1 MTRHRRSSLYGAGI
15 TEDCFLLIFNTH
27 FSFNRATA
35 VRRLTFFVLPENIFW
50 NRCMRYAGKAFWVS
64 ICPWRV
70 RLCFVVFFS
79 KSLIIHV
86 AHSLGVYVIELTTFT
101 RNWKKYSYWDALK
114 DTHVYWIHRKTSPFK
129 SRVYQ
134 KLRSL
139 CKLCLSRSSSPKKI
153 PVNVSRTFVWDELGQ
168 RSKVRVITRLFMN
181 TGKQTDHPSRRS
193 IG

>member
-1 MTRHRRSSLYGAGI
+1 MQPSFDDWRS
-15 TEDCFLLIFNTH
+15 T
-27 FSFNRATA
+27 FSPT
-35 VRRLTFFVLPENIFW
+35 TFFEIGVCVMRAKLFGWVYALDEFVCVLLF
-50 NRCMRYAGKAFWVS
+50 
-64 ICPWRV
+64 
-70 RLCFVVFFS
+70 FFS
-79 KSLIIHV
+79 KSLKIHV

-101 RNWKKYSYWDALK
+101 RNWEKYSYWDALK
-114 DTHVYWIHRKTSPFK
+114 DTHVYWIHLETSSFK
-129 SRVYQ
+129 CSRVYQ

-168 RSKVRVITRLFMN
+168 RSKVRVITRLFLN